1 MGKFQKGQ
9 SGNPTGRPKGA
20 KDKAQSTVKEWL
32 ASLIDGKREQIE
44 ADLDALEPKERL
56 MMLEKLMQYI
66 IPKQQAVQAD
76 VAMKEEAR
84 EDMNEADVMAE
95 LERLRALRDE

>member
-1 MGKFQKGQ
+1 MGKFKKGQ

-20 KDKAQSTVKEWL
+20 KDKVQSTVKEWL

-44 ADLDALEPKERL
+44 SDLDALEPKERL
-56 MMLEKLMQYI
+56 MMLEKLMQYV

-76 VAMKEEAR
+76 VAMKEETR